1 MLSFVLL
8 RCDLFSHLIALLTV
22 PVPRI
27 VLRILALDTLP
38 VVGRPQL
45 GILVWGVLGTVLG
58 RITAA
63 AGRRRARTEAAVV
76 SGRRAAPGRL
86 GLLQDKDLLVDD
98 VVLKTK
104 STVNASVA

>member
-63 AGRRRARTEAAVV
+63 AGRRRARTEAAA